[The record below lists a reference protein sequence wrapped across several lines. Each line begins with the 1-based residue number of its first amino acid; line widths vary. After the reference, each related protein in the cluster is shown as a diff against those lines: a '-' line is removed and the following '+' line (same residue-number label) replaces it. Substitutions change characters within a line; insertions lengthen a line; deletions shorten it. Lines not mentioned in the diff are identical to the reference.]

1 MLALTFQSVI
11 TFNVPVVH
19 RVHSSA
25 VATAPLPM
33 ISSRLVAPRMEARS
47 SWSALDDGT
56 PLGLLEKDADAVF
69 DMLDAD
75 SDGAITKSEMTSKLE
90 ASGYAQASI
99 EKVFG
104 KIDTNADGEIS
115 RKEWAAA
122 YVKFVTLRTAP
133 GLGGALKEKLS
144 ADADK
149 VFDAIDTDSN
159 GTISSDEMRE
169 HLQGCGYE
177 AAFTDRVLMAID
189 FDASG
194 EIDRDELRKA
204 FIVHPSM
211 RSAPGLGGG
220 PCDALSG
227 GD

>member
-1 MLALTFQSVI
+1 MLALASLQSV
-11 TFNVPVVH
+11 TFNVPVAH
-19 RVHSSA
+19 RVSSSA
-25 VATAPLPM
+25 VAATPLALA
-33 ISSRLVAPRMEARS
+33 SRLVAPRMEARS

-56 PLGLLEKDADAVF
+56 PLGLLEKDAEAVF
-69 DMLDAD
+69 DMLDTD
-75 SDGAITKSEMTSKLE
+75 SDGSITKAELSSKLE
-90 ASGYAQASI
+90 ASGYSAETI

-104 KIDTNADGEIS
+104 KIDTNADNKIS
-115 RKEWAAA
+115 QQEWGDA
-122 YVKFVTLRTAP
+122 YVKYVTLRTAP

-159 GTISSDEMRE
+159 GTISSDEMRD

-177 AAFTDRVLMAID
+177 SEFTDRMLKAID

-220 PCDALSG
+220 PCDAISG